1 MPERGYRTPRQ
12 KYGDELRRRRT
23 AAGMTQE
30 ALSSIVVCSPTL
42 ISHFEAGRRLPNPD
56 DAARIDQALATDGWF
71 ARWLKDLERRF
82 ADHFTEAAEL
92 EQLASVI
99 RHFGSMLVPGILQ
112 TPEYAREIFRTGWPN
127 PAGESIDEQV
137 VNRMNRAARLTDPSS
152 PVIWTLLDESVIR
165 RPVGGPTVMAKQ
177 LEKIADLA
185 ESGRLRLHILPFSTG
200 SHALMEGMLSLMEF
214 PDGAPVAYTE
224 NVLTGRLIDDPAQV
238 ARCQAMYDLALS
250 DALPHQE
257 SVALLRAVAK
267 DYTDEA

>member
-92 EQLASVI
+92 MQVAEEI
-99 RHFGSMLVPGILQ
+99 REFGGMLVPGLLQ
-112 TPEYAREIFRTGWPN
+112 TPAYAQEIFRTGCAN
-127 PAGESIDEQV
+127 PSGAAIDEQV
-137 VNRMNRAARLTDPSS
+137 INRMARSVLLDDPAF
-152 PVIWTLLDESVIR
+152 PVFWALLDEAAVR
-165 RPVGGPTVMAKQ
+165 RPVGGPTVMAEQ
-177 LEKIADLA
+177 LEKIASLA
-185 ESGRLRLHILPFSTG
+185 ESGRLRLHVIPFAAG
-200 SHALMEGMLSLMEF
+200 SHSLMEGMLTLLSF
-214 PDGAPVAYTE
+214 ADGAPVAYAE
-224 NVLTGRLIDDPAQV
+224 GVLTGRLIDDPARV
-238 ARCQAMYDLALS
+238 ARCRAMYDLALS
-250 DALPHQE
+250 DALPHHE
-257 SVALLRAVAK
+257 SLALLKAVAK
-267 DYTDEA
+267 EYTDDA

>member
-92 EQLASVI
+92 EQLAEKIQEYATSLI
-99 RHFGSMLVPGILQ
+99 PGLLQ
-112 TPEYAREIFRTGWPN
+112 TPEYAQEVFRACFPN
-127 PAGESIDEQV
+127 PVTEAIDERV
-137 VNRMNRAARLTDPSS
+137 ANRMARAALLANPAS
-152 PVIWTLLDESVIR
+152 PELWALLDEAALR
-165 RPVGGPTVMAKQ
+165 RTVGGPRVMAEQ
-177 LEKIADLA
+177 LGKIASLA
-185 ESGRLRLHILPFSTG
+185 ESGRLRLHVLPFSTG
-200 SHALMEGMLSLMEF
+200 SHAMMEGMLSLMSF
-214 PDGAPVAYTE
+214 PDAAPVAYTE
-224 NVLTGRLIDDPAQV
+224 GVLTGRLIDAPAQV
-238 ARCQAMYDLALS
+238 ARCQVMYDLALGQ
-250 DALPHQE
+250 ALPHQK

-267 DYTDEA
+267 DYVDDA